1 MKKTVGITD
10 EIRIKRCY
18 GCGAILQS
26 TDPKKVGYIREDKM
40 KEEEY
45 SLIARKSID
54 CVKNLIKDNG
64 LS

>member
-1 MKKTVGITD
+1 MKKTAGITD

-40 KEEEY
+40 KEEE
-45 SLIARKSID
+45 
-54 CVKNLIKDNG
+54 G
-64 LS
+64 LCERCYMREYYGK